1 MVTITD
7 VSKLANVSKATVS
20 RVMSGSRGV
29 REDSRLAVLK
39 AAEELNYSPNV
50 AAQNLATQS
59 SHYVGVVLNTTDA
72 ASLSSYLPS
81 ISRKLKSMNKLM
93 LVQFAESMD
102 EQQKALLELNSQCEA
117 VIMINGTINTSA
129 FDNVLHMDGSVTDAQ
144 SSVGFDYQFAAESA
158 CRYLLGKGHR
168 KIALLVDD
176 LSQTSC
182 TELLNGYKNAIQNF
196 SLPYDRRLVIEAKQN
211 LEQSL
216 LSLMNSFTQYSAI
229 VVKRD
234 SYAAEAMR
242 LMRQFNIQVPSDISV
257 VSLEDSPL
265 AQQLNPTLTCIS
277 HSSQQLTEICMENL
291 EQMLEKTSLK
301 MKDSPL
307 ISGRLV
313 CRESVSD
320 L

>member
-1 MVTITD
+1 MATITD
-7 VSKLANVSKATVS
+7 VSRLANVSKATVS
-20 RVMSGSRGV
+20 RVLSGSRGV

-39 AAEELNYSPNV
+39 AAEELSYSPNI

-59 SHYVGVVLNTTDA
+59 TNYVGVVLNISDA
-72 ASLSSYLPS
+72 ASLNSYLPL

-93 LVQFAESMD
+93 LVQFAESD
-102 EQQKALLELNSQCEA
+102 SEQQNALMELHSQCEA
-117 VIMINGTINTSA
+117 VILINGTINTSA
-129 FDNVLHMDGSVTDAQ
+129 FDRVVHMDGIISDAHA
-144 SSVGFDYQFAAESA
+144 SVGFDYQFAAESA

-176 LSQTSC
+176 LEYTSC
-182 TELLNGYKNAIQNF
+182 NDLLTGYKNALQNS
-196 SLPYDRRLVIEAKQN
+196 SLPFDRRLILEAKHQ

-216 LSLMNSFTQYSAI
+216 LGLINSFTQYTAI

-242 LMRQFNIQVPSDISV
+242 IMREFNIQVPKDVSV
-257 VSLEDSPL
+257 ISLEDSPL

-277 HSSQQLTEICMENL
+277 HSSEQLADTCIANL
-291 EQMLEKTSLK
+291 QALLEHSIKP
-301 MKDSPL
+301 MKNNPL
-307 ISGRLV
+307 LSGRLIS
-313 CRESVSD
+313 RESVSN

>member
-59 SHYVGVVLNTTDA
+59 SHYVGVVLNTSDA
-72 ASLSSYLPS
+72 ASLTSYLPS

-93 LVQFAESMD
+93 LVQFAESTD
-102 EQQKALLELNSQCEA
+102 EQQNALFELNSQCEA

-234 SYAAEAMR
+234 NYAAEAMR
-242 LMRQFNIQVPSDISV
+242 LMRQFNIQVPNDISV

-277 HSSQQLTEICMENL
+277 HSSQQLAEVCMENL

>member
-1 MVTITD
+1 MATITD
-7 VSKLANVSKATVS
+7 VSRLANVSKATVS

-39 AAEELNYSPNV
+39 AAQELNYSPNV

-59 SHYVGVVLNTTDA
+59 SHYVGVVLNTSDA
-72 ASLSSYLPS
+72 ASVTSYLPA
-81 ISRKLKSMNKLM
+81 ISRKLKAMNKLM
-93 LVQFAESMD
+93 LVQFAESVD
-102 EQQKALLELNSQCEA
+102 EQQHALFELNSQCEA

-129 FDNVLHMDGSVTDAQ
+129 FENVLHMDGMLTDVQ
-144 SSVGFDYQFAAESA
+144 TSVGFDYQFAAESA

-176 LSQTSC
+176 LTQASC
-182 TELLNGYKNAIQNF
+182 SELLNGYKNAIQNL

-211 LEQSL
+211 PEQSL
-216 LSLMNSFTQYSAI
+216 LGLINSFTQYSAI

-242 LMRQFNIQVPSDISV
+242 LMRQFNIQVPKDVSV
-257 VSLEDSPL
+257 ISLEDSPL
-265 AQQLNPTLTCIS
+265 AQQLNPTVTCIS
-277 HSSQQLTEICMENL
+277 HSSHQLAQVCMENL

-313 CRESVSD
+313 CRESVAD

>member
-59 SHYVGVVLNTTDA
+59 SHYVGVVLNTSDA
-72 ASLSSYLPS
+72 ASLTSYLPS

-93 LVQFAESMD
+93 LVQFAESTD
-102 EQQKALLELNSQCEA
+102 EQQSALLELNSQCEA

-129 FDNVLHMDGSVTDAQ
+129 FDNVLHMDGSVTDTQ

-234 SYAAEAMR
+234 NYAAEAMR
-242 LMRQFNIQVPSDISV
+242 LMRQFNIQVPNDISV

-277 HSSQQLTEICMENL
+277 HSSQQLAEVCMENL
-291 EQMLEKTSLK
+291 EQMLETTSLK

>member
-59 SHYVGVVLNTTDA
+59 SHYVGVVLNTSDA
-72 ASLSSYLPS
+72 ASLTSYLPS

-93 LVQFAESMD
+93 LVQFAESTD
-102 EQQKALLELNSQCEA
+102 EQQNALFELNSQCEA

-234 SYAAEAMR
+234 NYAAEAMR
-242 LMRQFNIQVPSDISV
+242 LMRQFNIQVPNDISV

-277 HSSQQLTEICMENL
+277 HSSQQLAEICMENL